1 MSEGAK
7 AALRGVEERFWER
20 RCEALREDNR
30 RLIGRLAQYRR
41 MADAAMADRREIER
55 ERVWRE
61 RALWAVGMIAGLAVA
76 VLAGCKAVEWVRW
89 IMQGV

>member
-1 MSEGAK
+1 MSEGARE
-7 AALRGVEERFWER
+7 ALRGVEERFWER

-76 VLAGCKAVEWVRW
+76 ALAGCKAVEWVRW
-89 IMQGV
+89 IVGA